1 VTNTRLLAPG
11 EAVAALMVLPNGDY
25 LLQHRDDCPDI
36 FFPGFWANFG
46 GALDEGETPEQAL
59 RREILEELQFEIKAA
74 DFFCTLAMDFRFCG
88 LGCISRH
95 FYEVLIDRD
104 DISRMRQLEGQG
116 MGSFSAGSILA
127 MPKVA
132 PYDALVIW
140 QHASRREIPKTRYM
154 SSVDCEHG
162 ILLYSR
168 LDSAQASQFT
178 KTSLCFRECQR
189 NVLTSIRQ

>member
-1 VTNTRLLAPG
+1 VINSRLLAPG

-59 RREILEELQFEIKAA
+59 RREILEELQFEIRAE
-74 DFFCTLAMDFRFCG
+74 DFFCTLTMDFRFCG
-88 LGCISRH
+88 LGTIPRH
-95 FYEVLIDRD
+95 FYEVAIDQD
-104 DISRMRQLEGQG
+104 DISLMRQLEGQG

-140 QHASRREIPKTRYM
+140 QHACR
-154 SSVDCEHG
+154 
-162 ILLYSR
+162 
-168 LDSAQASQFT
+168 SQFRGT
-178 KTSLCFRECQR
+178 RA
-189 NVLTSIRQ
+189 